1 MKLVSIYKRS
11 LLLILLAFA
20 SWGANAQQWS
30 LEQCIDTAQV
40 HNKNLQMSRNSMLI
54 LEQKEKEA
62 KANLLPKLAL
72 NADYRYYTDQPTQL
86 LPQSVFGGP
95 AGQFKETRFG
105 VPHNIN
111 ANIQLSMPLYNAQP
125 NSAVDNSKIAS
136 ELSELQYQRTAE
148 QVIYDISNL
157 YYNAQVLHHQ
167 ISFIDSNLV
176 NTKKLQKNIVLL
188 HEQLMAKSSDVSKV
202 DLQLEQL
209 NTQKEV
215 VRSRYVQVLNTLKF
229 LMGLPQE
236 SSISIDPAIKYQVKQ
251 EYASLSTLDIRQA
264 RIQNRLISAELNT
277 IKYSRLPTLS
287 LFGSQ
292 GTTGLGYDK
301 SPDQFLKFFPVGFA
315 GIQLSYPL
323 FQGTVTKHKINQKKY
338 ELKNNELQ
346 ISLLS
351 EQNIMQVDNAKMQR
365 HVAQKSTETILF
377 QMRLAQSIY
386 NQNIIQQKE
395 GTASLTDVLLA
406 DTALRESQQSYLNAV
421 VDYLKADLD
430 YKKLSGNISLIK

>member
-1 MKLVSIYKRS
+1 
-11 LLLILLAFA
+11 LLFA
-20 SWGANAQQWS
+20 SLSSNAQQWS

-72 NADYRYYTDQPTQL
+72 SADYRYYTDQPTQL

-111 ANIQLSMPLYNAQP
+111 ANIQLSMPLYNAQL

-136 ELSELQYQRTAE
+136 ELTELQYQRTAE

-157 YYNAQVLHHQ
+157 YYNAQILHHQ
-167 ISFIDSNLV
+167 LSFIDSNLV
-176 NTKKLQKNIVLL
+176 NTKKLQKNISLL

-202 DLQLEQL
+202 DLQIEQL

-236 SSISIDPAIKYQVKQ
+236 SSVSIDPTIKYQVKQ
-251 EYASLSTLDIRQA
+251 EYASLSTIDIRQA

-338 ELKNNELQ
+338 ELKNSELQ

-365 HVAQKSTETILF
+365 QVAQKSTETILL

-406 DTALRESQQSYLNAV
+406 DNTLREAQQSYLNAI
-421 VDYLKADLD
+421 VDYLKADLE
-430 YKKLSGNISLIK
+430 YKKLTGNISVIK

>member
-1 MKLVSIYKRS
+1 MKLVSIYKHS

-20 SWGANAQQWS
+20 SWSVNAQQWS

-62 KANLLPKLAL
+62 RANLLPKLAL

-111 ANIQLSMPLYNAQP
+111 ANIQLSMPLYNAQLH
-125 NSAVDNSKIAS
+125 SAVDNSKIAS
-136 ELSELQYQRTAE
+136 ELSELQYERTAE

-157 YYNAQVLHHQ
+157 YYNAQILHHQ
-167 ISFIDSNLV
+167 LNFIDSNLV
-176 NTKKLQKNIVLL
+176 NTKKLQKNISLL
-188 HEQLMAKSSDVSKV
+188 NEQLMAKSSDVSKV

-209 NTQKEV
+209 NTQKEI
-215 VRSRYVQVLNTLKF
+215 VRSRYVQVLSTLKF

-251 EYASLSTLDIRQA
+251 EYASLTSLDIRQA
-264 RIQNRLISAELNT
+264 RIQNRLINAELNT

-351 EQNIMQVDNAKMQR
+351 EQNIMQVDNAKMLRQ
-365 HVAQKSTETILF
+365 VAQKSTETILL

-430 YKKLSGNISLIK
+430 YKKLTGNISVIK

>member
-1 MKLVSIYKRS
+1 MKLVSIHKHA
-11 LLLILLAFA
+11 LLLILLLFV
-20 SWGANAQQWS
+20 SLSLNAQQWS

-40 HNKNLQMSRNSMLI
+40 HNKNLQMSRNSILI

-111 ANIQLSMPLYNAQP
+111 ANIQFSMPLYNAQL

-136 ELSELQYQRTAE
+136 ELTELQYQRTAE

-157 YYNAQVLHHQ
+157 YYNAQILHHQ
-167 ISFIDSNLV
+167 LSFIDSNIV
-176 NTKKLQKNIVLL
+176 NTKKLQKNISLL

-209 NTQKEV
+209 NTQKET

-251 EYASLSTLDIRQA
+251 EYASLSSLDMRQA

-301 SPDQFLKFFPVGFA
+301 SPGQFLKFFPVGFA

-351 EQNIMQVDNAKMQR
+351 EQNIMQVDNAKMLRQ
-365 HVAQKSTETILF
+365 VAQKSTETILL

-406 DTALRESQQSYLNAV
+406 DAVLRESQQSYLNSV
-421 VDYLKADLD
+421 VDYLKADLH
-430 YKKLSGNISLIK
+430 YKKLTGNISLIK

>member
-1 MKLVSIYKRS
+1 MKLVSIYKRY
-11 LLLILLAFA
+11 LLLVLLAFA
-20 SWGANAQQWS
+20 SWSVNAQQWS

-40 HNKNLQMSRNSMLI
+40 HNKNLQMSRNSILI

-111 ANIQLSMPLYNAQP
+111 ANIQFSMPLYNAQL

-136 ELSELQYQRTAE
+136 ELTELQYQRTTE

-157 YYNAQVLHHQ
+157 YYNAQVLSHQ
-167 ISFIDSNLV
+167 LSFIDSNIV
-176 NTKKLQKNIVLL
+176 NTKKLQKNISLL

-209 NTQKEV
+209 NTQKET

-251 EYASLSTLDIRQA
+251 EYASLSSLDMRQA

-351 EQNIMQVDNAKMQR
+351 EQNIMQVDNAKMLRQ
-365 HVAQKSTETILF
+365 VAQKSTETILR
-377 QMRLAQSIY
+377 QMRLGQSIY
-386 NQNIIQQKE
+386 NQNVIQQKE

-406 DTALRESQQSYLNAV
+406 DAALRESQQSYLNAV

-430 YKKLSGNISLIK
+430 YKKLTGNNFLIK

>member
-1 MKLVSIYKRS
+1 MKLVSIYKRY
-11 LLLILLAFA
+11 LLLVLLAFA
-20 SWGANAQQWS
+20 SWSVNAQQWS

-40 HNKNLQMSRNSMLI
+40 HNKNLQMSRNSILI

-62 KANLLPKLAL
+62 RANLLPKLAL

-105 VPHNIN
+105 VPQNIN
-111 ANIQLSMPLYNAQP
+111 ANIQLSMPLYNAQL

-136 ELSELQYQRTAE
+136 ELTELQYQRTAE

-157 YYNAQVLHHQ
+157 YYNAQILHHQ
-167 ISFIDSNLV
+167 LSFIDSNIV
-176 NTKKLQKNIVLL
+176 NTKKLQKNISLL

-209 NTQKEV
+209 NTQKET

-251 EYASLSTLDIRQA
+251 EYASLSSLDMRQA

-351 EQNIMQVDNAKMQR
+351 EQNIMQVDNAKMLRQ
-365 HVAQKSTETILF
+365 VAQKSTETILL

-406 DTALRESQQSYLNAV
+406 DAALRESQQSYLNAV

-430 YKKLSGNISLIK
+430 YKKLTGNISLIK

>member
-1 MKLVSIYKRS
+1 MKLVSIYKHT
-11 LLLILLAFA
+11 LLLVLLVFA
-20 SWGANAQQWS
+20 SLSSKAQQWS
-30 LEQCIDTAQV
+30 LDQCIDTAQV

-111 ANIQLSMPLYNAQP
+111 ANIQLSMPLYNAQL

-136 ELSELQYQRTAE
+136 ELTELQYQRTAE

-157 YYNAQVLHHQ
+157 YYNAQILHHQ
-167 ISFIDSNLV
+167 LSFIDSNLV
-176 NTKKLQKNIVLL
+176 NTKKLQKNISLL

-202 DLQLEQL
+202 DLQVEQL
-209 NTQKEV
+209 NTQKEIV
-215 VRSRYVQVLNTLKF
+215 KSRYVQVLNTLKF

-236 SSISIDPAIKYQVKQ
+236 SSVSIDPAIKYQVKQ
-251 EYASLSTLDIRQA
+251 EYASLSTIDIRQA
-264 RIQNRLISAELNT
+264 RIQNRLINAELIT

-351 EQNIMQVDNAKMQR
+351 EQNLMQVDNAKMQR
-365 HVAQKSTETILF
+365 QVARKSTETILL

-406 DTALRESQQSYLNAV
+406 DNALREAQQSYLNAI
-421 VDYLKADLD
+421 VDYLKADLE
-430 YKKLSGNISLIK
+430 YKKLTGNISVFK

>member
-1 MKLVSIYKRS
+1 MKLVSIYKRF

-20 SWGANAQQWS
+20 SMSSNAQQWS

-40 HNKNLQMSRNSMLI
+40 HNKNLQMSRNSILI

-62 KANLLPKLAL
+62 RANLLPKLAL

-111 ANIQLSMPLYNAQP
+111 ANIQLSMPLYNAQL

-157 YYNAQVLHHQ
+157 YYNAQILHHQ
-167 ISFIDSNLV
+167 LSLIDSNLI
-176 NTKKLQKNIVLL
+176 NTKKLQKNISLL

-202 DLQLEQL
+202 DLQYEQL

-251 EYASLSTLDIRQA
+251 EYASLYSLDIRQA

-351 EQNIMQVDNAKMQR
+351 EQNIMQVDNAKMLRQ
-365 HVAQKSTETILF
+365 VAQKSTETILL

-406 DTALRESQQSYLNAV
+406 DAALRESQQSYLNAV

-430 YKKLSGNISLIK
+430 YKKLTGNISLIK

>member
-1 MKLVSIYKRS
+1 MKLVSIYKRY
-11 LLLILLAFA
+11 LLLVLLAFA
-20 SWGANAQQWS
+20 SWSVNAQQWS

-40 HNKNLQMSRNSMLI
+40 HNKNLQMSRNSILI

-111 ANIQLSMPLYNAQP
+111 ANIQLSMPLYNAQL

-136 ELSELQYQRTAE
+136 ELTELQYQRTTE

-157 YYNAQVLHHQ
+157 YYNAQVLSHQ
-167 ISFIDSNLV
+167 LSFIDSNIV
-176 NTKKLQKNIVLL
+176 NTKKLQKNISLL

-251 EYASLSTLDIRQA
+251 EYASLSSLDMRQA

-351 EQNIMQVDNAKMQR
+351 EQNIMQVDNAKMLRQ
-365 HVAQKSTETILF
+365 VAQKSTETILR
-377 QMRLAQSIY
+377 QMRLGQSIY
-386 NQNIIQQKE
+386 NQNVIQQKE

-406 DTALRESQQSYLNAV
+406 DAALRESQQSYLNAV

-430 YKKLSGNISLIK
+430 YKKLTGNIFLIK

>member
-1 MKLVSIYKRS
+1 MKLVSIHKRS
-11 LLLILLAFA
+11 LLLFLLAFA
-20 SWGANAQQWS
+20 FRSANAQQWS
-30 LEQCIDTAQV
+30 IEQCIDTAQV

-111 ANIQLSMPLYNAQP
+111 ANIQLSMPLYNAQL

-136 ELSELQYQRTAE
+136 ELSELQYERTAE

-157 YYNAQVLHHQ
+157 YYNAQILDHQ
-167 ISFIDSNLV
+167 LSFIDSNLV
-176 NTKKLQKNIVLL
+176 NTKKLQKNISLL

-209 NTQKEV
+209 NTQKEI
-215 VRSRYVQVLNTLKF
+215 VRSRYVQILSTLKF

-236 SSISIDPAIKYQVKQ
+236 SSISIDPEIKYQVKQ
-251 EYASLSTLDIRQA
+251 EYASLSSLDIRQA

-351 EQNIMQVDNAKMQR
+351 EQNIMQVDNAKMLRQ
-365 HVAQKSTETILF
+365 VAQKSTETILL

>member
-1 MKLVSIYKRS
+1 MKLVSIYKHS
-11 LLLILLAFA
+11 LLLVLLVFG
-20 SWGANAQQWS
+20 SLSLNAQQWS

-62 KANLLPKLAL
+62 KANLLPKIAL

-111 ANIQLSMPLYNAQP
+111 ANIQLSMPLYNAQLI
-125 NSAVDNSKIAS
+125 SAVDNSKIAS
-136 ELSELQYQRTAE
+136 ELTELQYQRTAE

-157 YYNAQVLHHQ
+157 YYNAQILHHQ
-167 ISFIDSNLV
+167 LSFIDSNLV
-176 NTKKLQKNIVLL
+176 NTKKLQKNISLL

-202 DLQLEQL
+202 DLQVEQL
-209 NTQKEV
+209 NTQKEIV
-215 VRSRYVQVLNTLKF
+215 KSRYVQVLNTLKF

-236 SSISIDPAIKYQVKQ
+236 SSVSIDPAIKYQVKQ
-251 EYASLSTLDIRQA
+251 EYASLSTIDIRQA
-264 RIQNRLISAELNT
+264 RIQNRLINAELNT

-301 SPDQFLKFFPVGFA
+301 SPDQFLKFFPIGFA

-351 EQNIMQVDNAKMQR
+351 EQNLMQVDNAKMQR
-365 HVAQKSTETILF
+365 QVARKSTETILL

-395 GTASLTDVLLA
+395 GTASLTDVLLS
-406 DTALRESQQSYLNAV
+406 DNVLREAQQSYLNAI
-421 VDYLKADLD
+421 VDYLKADLE
-430 YKKLSGNISLIK
+430 YKKLTGNISVFK

>member
-1 MKLVSIYKRS
+1 MKLVSIYKYS
-11 LLLILLAFA
+11 LLLVLLVFG
-20 SWGANAQQWS
+20 SVSLNAQQWS

-40 HNKNLQMSRNSMLI
+40 HNKNLQMSRNNMLI

-111 ANIQLSMPLYNAQP
+111 ANIQLSMPLYNAQLS
-125 NSAVDNSKIAS
+125 SAVDNSKIAS
-136 ELSELQYQRTAE
+136 ELTELQYQRTAE

-157 YYNAQVLHHQ
+157 YYNAQILHHQ
-167 ISFIDSNLV
+167 LSFIDSNLV
-176 NTKKLQKNIVLL
+176 NTKKLQKNISLL

-202 DLQLEQL
+202 DLQIEQL

-236 SSISIDPAIKYQVKQ
+236 SSVSIDPTIKYQVKQ
-251 EYASLSTLDIRQA
+251 EYASLSTIDIRQA

-351 EQNIMQVDNAKMQR
+351 EQNLMQVDNAKMQR
-365 HVAQKSTETILF
+365 QVARKSTETILL

-406 DTALRESQQSYLNAV
+406 DNALREAQQSYLNAIV
-421 VDYLKADLD
+421 EYLKADLE
-430 YKKLSGNISLIK
+430 YKKLTGNISVIK

>member
-11 LLLILLAFA
+11 PLLILLAFA
-20 SWGANAQQWS
+20 SWSANAQQWS

-40 HNKNLQMSRNSMLI
+40 HNKNLQMSRNSILI
-54 LEQKEKEA
+54 LEQKDKEA

-111 ANIQLSMPLYNAQP
+111 ANIQLSMPLYNAQL

-157 YYNAQVLHHQ
+157 YYNAQILHHQ
-167 ISFIDSNLV
+167 LSLIDSNLI
-176 NTKKLQKNIVLL
+176 NTKKLQKNISLL

-202 DLQLEQL
+202 DLQYEQL

-251 EYASLSTLDIRQA
+251 EYASLYSLDIRQA

-351 EQNIMQVDNAKMQR
+351 EQNIMQVDNAKMLRQ
-365 HVAQKSTETILF
+365 VAQKSTETILL

-406 DTALRESQQSYLNAV
+406 DAALRESQQSYLNAV

-430 YKKLSGNISLIK
+430 YKKLTGNISLIK

>member
-1 MKLVSIYKRS
+1 MKLVSIHKHA
-11 LLLILLAFA
+11 LLLILLLFV
-20 SWGANAQQWS
+20 SLSLNAQQWS

-40 HNKNLQMSRNSMLI
+40 HNKNLQMSRNSILI

-111 ANIQLSMPLYNAQP
+111 ANIQFSMPLYNAQL

-136 ELSELQYQRTAE
+136 ELTELQYQRTTE

-157 YYNAQVLHHQ
+157 YYNAQVLSHQ
-167 ISFIDSNLV
+167 LSFIDSNIV
-176 NTKKLQKNIVLL
+176 NTKKLQKNISLL

-209 NTQKEV
+209 NTQKET

-251 EYASLSTLDIRQA
+251 EYASLSSLDMRQA

-351 EQNIMQVDNAKMQR
+351 EQNVMQVDNAKMQR
-365 HVAQKSTETILF
+365 QVAQKSTETILL

-406 DTALRESQQSYLNAV
+406 DNALREAQQSYLNAI
-421 VDYLKADLD
+421 VDYLKADLE
-430 YKKLSGNISLIK
+430 YKKLTGNISVIK

>member
-1 MKLVSIYKRS
+1 MKLVSIYKHT
-11 LLLILLAFA
+11 LLLVLLVFA
-20 SWGANAQQWS
+20 SLSSKAQQWS
-30 LEQCIDTAQV
+30 LDQCIDTAQV

-111 ANIQLSMPLYNAQP
+111 ANIQLSMPLYNAQL

-136 ELSELQYQRTAE
+136 ELTELQYQRTAE

-157 YYNAQVLHHQ
+157 YYNAQILHHQ
-167 ISFIDSNLV
+167 LSFIDSNLV
-176 NTKKLQKNIVLL
+176 NTMKLQKNISLL

-202 DLQLEQL
+202 DLQVEQL
-209 NTQKEV
+209 NTQKEIV
-215 VRSRYVQVLNTLKF
+215 KSRYVQVLNTLKF

-236 SSISIDPAIKYQVKQ
+236 SSVSIDPAIKYQVKQ
-251 EYASLSTLDIRQA
+251 EYASLSTIDIRQA
-264 RIQNRLISAELNT
+264 RIQNRLINAELNT

-351 EQNIMQVDNAKMQR
+351 EQNLMQVDNAKMQR
-365 HVAQKSTETILF
+365 QVARKSTETILL

-406 DTALRESQQSYLNAV
+406 DNALREAQQSYLNAI
-421 VDYLKADLD
+421 VDYLKADLE
-430 YKKLSGNISLIK
+430 YKKLTGNISVFK

>member
-1 MKLVSIYKRS
+1 MKLVSIHKHV
-11 LLLILLAFA
+11 LLLVLLLFA
-20 SWGANAQQWS
+20 SLSSNAQQWS

-62 KANLLPKLAL
+62 KANLLPNLAL

-111 ANIQLSMPLYNAQP
+111 ANIQLSMPLYNAQL
-125 NSAVDNSKIAS
+125 NSTVDNSKIAS
-136 ELSELQYQRTAE
+136 ELTELQYQRTAE

-157 YYNAQVLHHQ
+157 YYNAQILHHQ
-167 ISFIDSNLV
+167 LSFIDSNLV
-176 NTKKLQKNIVLL
+176 NTKKLQKNISLL

-202 DLQLEQL
+202 DLQIEQL

-251 EYASLSTLDIRQA
+251 EYASLSTIDIRQA

-338 ELKNNELQ
+338 ELKNSELQ

-365 HVAQKSTETILF
+365 QVAQKSTETILL

-406 DTALRESQQSYLNAV
+406 DNTLREAQQSYLNAI
-421 VDYLKADLD
+421 VDYLKADLE
-430 YKKLSGNISLIK
+430 YKKLTGNISVIK

>member
-1 MKLVSIYKRS
+1 MKLVSIHKHV
-11 LLLILLAFA
+11 LLLVFLLFA
-20 SWGANAQQWS
+20 SLSSNAQQWS

-54 LEQKEKEA
+54 LEQKEMEA

-72 NADYRYYTDQPTQL
+72 SADYRYYTDQPTQL

-111 ANIQLSMPLYNAQP
+111 ANIQLSMPLYNAQL

-136 ELSELQYQRTAE
+136 ELTELQYQRTAE

-157 YYNAQVLHHQ
+157 YYNAQILHHQ
-167 ISFIDSNLV
+167 LSFIDSNLV
-176 NTKKLQKNIVLL
+176 NTKKLQKNISLL

-202 DLQLEQL
+202 DLQIEQL

-236 SSISIDPAIKYQVKQ
+236 SSVSIDPTIKYQVKQ
-251 EYASLSTLDIRQA
+251 EYASLSTIDIRQA

-338 ELKNNELQ
+338 ELKNSELQ

-365 HVAQKSTETILF
+365 QVAQKSTETILL

-406 DTALRESQQSYLNAV
+406 DNALREAQQSYLNAI
-421 VDYLKADLD
+421 VDYLKADLE
-430 YKKLSGNISLIK
+430 YKKLTGNISVIK